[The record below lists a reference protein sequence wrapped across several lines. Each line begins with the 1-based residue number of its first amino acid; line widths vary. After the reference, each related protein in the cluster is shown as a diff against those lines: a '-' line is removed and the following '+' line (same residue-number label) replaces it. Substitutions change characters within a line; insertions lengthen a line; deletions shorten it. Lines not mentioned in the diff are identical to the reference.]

1 MKEPS
6 APKGTIALLAVFLLI
21 TLALW
26 ANAYMVMLSRG
37 ATQ

>member
-6 APKGTIALLAVFLLI
+6 APKGTVALLAVFLLV

-26 ANAYMVMLSRG
+26 ANAYFVMLSRG

>member
-6 APKGTIALLAVFLLI
+6 APKGTVALLAVFLLV

-26 ANAYMVMLSRG
+26 ANAYIVMLSRG